1 MRAAIYCRISRDI
14 SGESLGVTRQLED
27 CRAFAEARDWT
38 VLEVYTDNDISASSG
53 KPRPEYRKMLQA
65 VERGE
70 VEAIIAWAPD
80 RLYRKLGDLEEL
92 ITTIEGAGATL
103 ATVKTGDFDLST
115 ALGRMIARILGS
127 VAQGE
132 GEVKSERWKR
142 SIRQRRETGTVH
154 TMGPRLYG
162 YERDGTIIPHERE
175 HLEWAA
181 GQILDGAALV
191 RTTYNL
197 NARGSRTSLG
207 NEWNRAGLRT
217 TLSNPRL
224 AGMSTLNGD
233 IVGVGQWQP
242 IFDAE
247 THEAIV
253 AAFAVRSGSRLR
265 QPRLNLLL
273 GLVKCGKCG
282 QTLKGSR
289 RYPGGSGQPSVRTY
303 RCDKLPGTNMGC
315 GGVSVRAE
323 PIEEMVEAFAR
334 ELANDPRVQAHIAE
348 LSATSGARA
357 GEALALEQRIRELE
371 QQLSEPG
378 VPVQAI
384 LRAIDRSKEQL
395 ETLRAQAVEPTG
407 LQVGGEW
414 PTDLARRARS
424 IRNVV
429 AEVIVQPV
437 DSRAGTFDPDRVTIV
452 PRGLDS
458 REFPELD

>member
-1 MRAAIYCRISRDI
+1 MKAAIYLRISRDI
-14 SGESLGVTRQLED
+14 SGENLGVSRQLED
-27 CRAFAEARDWT
+27 CQNLAKSLNWNVVEI
-38 VLEVYTDNDISASSG
+38 YTDNDVSASSG
-53 KPRPEYRKMLQA
+53 KTRPGYNKMMA
-65 VERGE
+65 D
-70 VEAIIAWAPD
+70 VEAGLIDCIVAWHPD
-80 RLYRKLGDLEEL
+80 RLYRRAIDLGPLVEVCKQHGTQIATCRAGTIDL
-92 ITTIEGAGATL
+92 TTPTGRLVAGLLAQVATY
-103 ATVKTGDFDLST
+103 
-115 ALGRMIARILGS
+115 
-127 VAQGE
+127 E
-132 GEVKSERWKR
+132 GEAKSDRWKR

-197 NARGSRTSLG
+197 NERGSRTTLG
-207 NEWNRAGLRT
+207 NQWNRAGLRT
-217 TLSNPRL
+217 TLTNPRL
-224 AGMSTLNGD
+224 AGLSTLNGD
-233 IVGVGQWQP
+233 VVGVGQWEP

-253 AAFAVRSGSRLR
+253 AAFSVRAGSRPR

-289 RYPGGSGQPSVRTY
+289 RYPGNGAPSVRIY
-303 RCDKLPGTNMGC
+303 RCDKLPGTTQGC

-323 PIEEMVEAFAR
+323 PVEEMVEAFAR

-371 QQLSEPG
+371 GQLSEPG

-384 LRAIDRSKEQL
+384 LRAIDRSKEHL
-395 ETLRAQAVEPTG
+395 ETLRAQHVDHGGTG
-407 LQVGGEW
+407 LTGEW

-424 IRNVV
+424 IRTVV
-429 AEVIVQPV
+429 TEVIVQPIE
-437 DSRAGTFDPDRVTIV
+437 AGTGTFDPDRVTIV
-452 PRGLDS
+452 GRDLTERTD
-458 REFPELD
+458 